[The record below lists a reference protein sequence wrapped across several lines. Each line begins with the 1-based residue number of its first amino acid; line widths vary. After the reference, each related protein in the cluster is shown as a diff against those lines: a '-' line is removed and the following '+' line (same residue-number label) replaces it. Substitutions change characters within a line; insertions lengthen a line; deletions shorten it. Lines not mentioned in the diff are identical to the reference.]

1 MLKVLKTFYQ
11 FITEKKLQY
20 IVFMILLVG
29 ASVLFSFNPY
39 FYKLFVEKIQ
49 ELQFKN
55 LIGLLFI
62 YMAVRIGSQIIDM
75 ASGIVGDTILFRSA
89 TKVRTDIFNHVQD
102 LDFAYHSN
110 KSSGS
115 LISAFKRGDGAFYN
129 IFHTIHY
136 NLIGVIVS
144 FFTML
149 YFFLSLNFKI
159 AGILISSFILI
170 IIVLKFLV
178 ENNIKKRSIFNDE
191 EDSVSGIIT
200 DNIIN
205 FDTVKFFSK
214 EKWERV
220 RLSKA
225 FVPWLTALWR
235 YVGSFRLIDIFMF
248 SVLNI
253 SIFLILFVSIQD
265 AISGK
270 LSVSDFVLITGFVS
284 IFFPRLWE
292 MVWGFRELAKNYS
305 DIEKYFNIL
314 EYKVKVK
321 DPITPTEIK
330 DVKGEIEFKDVF
342 FSYKGRVSRALN
354 NLSLKINSGESVA
367 LVGKSGS
374 GKTTFVRLLMRFF
387 DPVSGKILLDGVN
400 IKKLTKSSLRSNIGL
415 VPQEPILFNNSIKYN
430 ISYGNPDAKMKDI
443 KQAAKLAN
451 IDEFIESLPKKYN
464 TQVGERGVKLSGGQ
478 KQRLAIARVILADP
492 KIIIFD
498 EATSHL
504 DSESE
509 RLIQD
514 AFWKT
519 AKNKTT
525 LVIAHRLSTISK
537 ADKIVVL
544 ADGEIKEIGS
554 HKELLTLKGGI
565 YKHLWDLQVDVE

>member
-1 MLKVLKTFYQ
+1 MFKVLKVFFK
-11 FITEKKLQY
+11 FITESKLRY
-20 IVFMILLVG
+20 VSFMVLLVS
-29 ASVLFSFNPY
+29 AAVLFSFNPY

-49 ELQFKN
+49 ELNYQN

-62 YMAVRIGSQIIDM
+62 YMAVRVASQVFDMGSGLIGDM
-75 ASGIVGDTILFRSA
+75 ILFSSA
-89 TKVRTDIFNHVQD
+89 TKARTQIFNHVQD
-102 LDFAYHSN
+102 LDFAYHSS

-149 YFFLSLNFKI
+149 YFFFSLNFKI
-159 AGILISSFILI
+159 AGILIASFVLI
-170 IIVLKFLV
+170 ILVLKFLV
-178 ENNIKKRSIFNDE
+178 ANNIKKRSIFNDQ
-191 EDSVSGIIT
+191 EDSISGIIT

-214 EKWERV
+214 ENWERV

-225 FVPWLTALWR
+225 FVPWLTALWK
-235 YVGSFRLIDIFMF
+235 YVGSFRLIDVFMF

-253 SIFLILFVSIQD
+253 SIFLILMVSIQD
-265 AISGK
+265 AVNGRMSIP
-270 LSVSDFVLITGFVS
+270 DFVLVTGFVS

-321 DPITPTEIK
+321 DPENPIELSDIK
-330 DVKGEIEFKDVF
+330 GDIEFKNVF
-342 FSYKGRVSRALN
+342 FAYKGRTNQALK
-354 NLSLKINSGESVA
+354 NLSLTIDSGKSVA

-387 DPVSGKILLDGVN
+387 DPTEGQILLDGTN
-400 IKKLTKSSLRSNIGL
+400 IKKLTKTTLRSHIGL
-415 VPQEPILFNNSIKYN
+415 VPQEPILFNNSIRYN
-430 ISYGNPDAKMKDI
+430 ISYGNPEAKMSDVRS
-443 KQAAKLAN
+443 AAALAN
-451 IDEFIESLPKKYN
+451 IDDFIESLPKKYK

-478 KQRLAIARVILADP
+478 KQRLAIARVILANP

-544 ADGEIKEIGS
+544 GDGEIKEIGS
-554 HKELLTLKGGI
+554 HKELLKKEGGI
-565 YKHLWDLQVDVE
+565 YKHLWDLQVDIN

>member
-11 FITEKKLQY
+11 FITEKRLQY

-29 ASVLFSFNPY
+29 ASILFSFNPY

-49 ELQFKN
+49 EMKFNN
-55 LIGLLFI
+55 LIGLLLV

-89 TKVRTDIFNHVQD
+89 TKVRTEIFNHVQD

-159 AGILISSFILI
+159 AGILIFSFILI

-214 EKWERV
+214 EKWERI

-270 LSVSDFVLITGFVS
+270 VSVSDFVLITGFVS

-330 DVKGEIEFKDVF
+330 NVKGEIEFKDVF

-354 NLSLKINSGESVA
+354 NMSLKINSGESVA

-430 ISYGNPDAKMKDI
+430 ISYGNPEAKMKEI

-519 AKNKTT
+519 AKDKTT

-554 HKELLTLKGGI
+554 HKELLKKDGGI

>member
-1 MLKVLKTFYQ
+1 MFKVLKVFFR
-11 FITEKKLQY
+11 FITEGKLRY
-20 IVFMILLVG
+20 ASFMVLLVS
-29 ASVLFSFNPY
+29 AAVLFSFNPY

-49 ELQFKN
+49 ELNYQN
-55 LIGLLFI
+55 LIGLLLI
-62 YMAVRIGSQIIDM
+62 YMAVRVASQVIDM
-75 ASGIVGDTILFRSA
+75 GSGLIGDMILFGSA
-89 TKVRTDIFNHVQD
+89 TKARTQIFNHVQD
-102 LDFAYHSN
+102 LDFAYHSS

-149 YFFLSLNFKI
+149 YFFFSLNFKI
-159 AGILISSFILI
+159 AGILIASFVLI
-170 IIVLKFLV
+170 ILVLRFLV
-178 ENNIKKRSIFNDE
+178 ANNIKKRSIFNDQ
-191 EDSVSGIIT
+191 EDSISGIIT

-214 EKWERV
+214 ENWERV

-225 FVPWLTALWR
+225 FVPWLTALWK

-253 SIFLILFVSIQD
+253 SIFLILMVSIQD
-265 AISGK
+265 AVTGK
-270 LSVSDFVLITGFVS
+270 LSISDFVLVTGFVS

-314 EYKVKVK
+314 DYKVKVK
-321 DPITPTEIK
+321 DPENPIELADIE
-330 DVKGEIEFKDVF
+330 GNIEFKNVF
-342 FSYKGRVSRALN
+342 FSYKGRTNQALK
-354 NLSLKINSGESVA
+354 NLNLNIDSGKSVA

-387 DPVSGKILLDGVN
+387 DPTSGQILLDGKN
-400 IKKLTKSSLRSNIGL
+400 IKRLAKTTLRSHIGL

-430 ISYGNPDAKMKDI
+430 ISYGNPDANMSEVRR
-443 KQAAKLAN
+443 AAALAN
-451 IDEFIESLPKKYN
+451 IDDFIESLPKKYR

-478 KQRLAIARVILADP
+478 KQRLAIARVILANP

-544 ADGEIKEIGS
+544 GDGEIKEIGS
-554 HKELLTLKGGI
+554 HKELLKKEGGI